1 MMSSKSGE
9 SSGDPRN
16 RKLGSHRSFDDYE
29 GLAKEM
35 NVGDL
40 KKHDSFSTAT
50 KSYSEDGVGVLTSL
64 SGTSSDEVS
73 SAARSNDTSTVF
85 GGHSQN
91 GVVVSELCNVLDY
104 RPSQTC
110 IAEEEEEVEIEDI
123 QFSLSGVNEET
134 VGQANDDEFRY
145 SDMSY
150 AGGQST
156 NTRHSTDEVI
166 NNFLST
172 DDETEGSNFR
182 YSDVSFNGG
191 KSVNTRHSTENI
203 ACETFE
209 LDDEQFDVAVDDND
223 SSEFSNDEESY
234 DVDSQDRPD
243 TTESGFSELTFQQES
258 SSEGMADLRD
268 DVELNRR
275 YSVGSDFDMQS
286 GDVSLGTANF
296 TVTSRNSDGSLL
308 DGGEGEGKKMKIK
321 ETLFFM

>member
-1 MMSSKSGE
+1 
-9 SSGDPRN
+9 
-16 RKLGSHRSFDDYE
+16 
-29 GLAKEM
+29 
-35 NVGDL
+35 
-40 KKHDSFSTAT
+40 
-50 KSYSEDGVGVLTSL
+50 
-64 SGTSSDEVS
+64 
-73 SAARSNDTSTVF
+73 
-85 GGHSQN
+85 
-91 GVVVSELCNVLDY
+91 
-104 RPSQTC
+104 
-110 IAEEEEEVEIEDI
+110 
-123 QFSLSGVNEET
+123 
-134 VGQANDDEFRY
+134 
-145 SDMSY
+145 
-150 AGGQST
+150 
-156 NTRHSTDEVI
+156 
-166 NNFLST
+166 
-172 DDETEGSNFR
+172 
-182 YSDVSFNGG
+182 VSFNGG

>member
-1 MMSSKSGE
+1 
-9 SSGDPRN
+9 
-16 RKLGSHRSFDDYE
+16 
-29 GLAKEM
+29 
-35 NVGDL
+35 
-40 KKHDSFSTAT
+40 
-50 KSYSEDGVGVLTSL
+50 
-64 SGTSSDEVS
+64 
-73 SAARSNDTSTVF
+73 
-85 GGHSQN
+85 
-91 GVVVSELCNVLDY
+91 
-104 RPSQTC
+104 
-110 IAEEEEEVEIEDI
+110 
-123 QFSLSGVNEET
+123 
-134 VGQANDDEFRY
+134 
-145 SDMSY
+145 MSY